1 MQIYFVCREKRM
13 QNNGGD
19 FVKMTRNVQ
28 KLSKMTKI
36 CEKDKI
42 IIQNAVQHM
51 GSMLYFCYTKMT

>member
-1 MQIYFVCREKRM
+1 M

-51 GSMLYFCYTKMT
+51 GSVLYFCYTKMT

>member
-1 MQIYFVCREKRM
+1 M

-36 CEKDKI
+36 CEKR
-42 IIQNAVQHM
+42 
-51 GSMLYFCYTKMT
+51 